1 MAKAKPVAKNSNARR
16 VRRTPEEAR
25 TLALASARRL
35 LLADGPDAIT
45 LQSVATDLGMSHT
58 NLIHHFGSAAGL
70 QSELMRQMMSELT
83 AAIES
88 AVMRLRAGK
97 GEFRDFVDIV
107 FDAFDRGGA
116 GRLAA
121 WIVLSGE
128 ATRLAPVGEVV
139 RDYIDSVERGADPGA
154 QDVHERVTSA
164 TLFVTMAALGDAIIG
179 NHLRRMVGRERDAVR
194 KIIGRLL
201 AGRAGAR
208 GIQRLIRALTK
219 VSLTP
224 FRLNHG
230 RARRILR
237 STCLRNVRK

>member
-1 MAKAKPVAKNSNARR
+1 MAKAKPVAKNSKTRR

-35 LLADGPDAIT
+35 LLVEGPDAIT

-128 ATRLAPVGEVV
+128 ATRLAPIGEVV

-194 KIIGRLL
+194 RIIGRLL
-201 AGRAGAR
+201 PVVLEREASNG
-208 GIQRLIRALTK
+208 
-219 VSLTP
+219 
-224 FRLNHG
+224 
-230 RARRILR
+230 
-237 STCLRNVRK
+237 

>member
-1 MAKAKPVAKNSNARR
+1 MAKAKPVAKSSTARR

-45 LQSVATDLGMSHT
+45 LQAVATDLGMSHT

-107 FDAFDRGGA
+107 FDVFDRGGA

-139 RDYIDSVERGADPGA
+139 RDYIDSVERTADPSTGV

-201 AGRAGAR
+201 PIVLEREASNG
-208 GIQRLIRALTK
+208 
-219 VSLTP
+219 
-224 FRLNHG
+224 
-230 RARRILR
+230 
-237 STCLRNVRK
+237 

>member
-1 MAKAKPVAKNSNARR
+1 MPKAKQVAKNTNARR

-139 RDYIDSVERGADPGA
+139 RDYIDSVERGAEAGA
-154 QDVHERVTSA
+154 QDVHQRVTSA

-194 KIIGRLL
+194 QIIGRLL
-201 AGRAGAR
+201 PVVLERETSNG
-208 GIQRLIRALTK
+208 
-219 VSLTP
+219 
-224 FRLNHG
+224 
-230 RARRILR
+230 
-237 STCLRNVRK
+237 

>member
-1 MAKAKPVAKNSNARR
+1 MAKQKKTHKSTPARR

-45 LQSVATDLGMSHT
+45 LQAVATDLGMSHT
-58 NLIHHFGSAAGL
+58 NLLHHFGSAAGL

-97 GEFRDFVDIV
+97 GEVRDFVNIV

-121 WIVLSGE
+121 WIILSGE
-128 ATRLAPVGEVV
+128 AKRLEPIGEVV
-139 RDYIDSVERGADPGA
+139 RDYIDSVERGPDGGA
-154 QDVHERVTSA
+154 AAERVHERVTSA

-179 NHLRRMVGRERDAVR
+179 NPLRRMVGRERDAVR
-194 KIIGRLL
+194 KVIGALL
-201 AGRAGAR
+201 PLVIEGH
-208 GIQRLIRALTK
+208 K
-219 VSLTP
+219 P
-224 FRLNHG
+224 
-230 RARRILR
+230 
-237 STCLRNVRK
+237 

>member
-1 MAKAKPVAKNSNARR
+1 VAKAKPVAKKSNARR

-35 LLADGPDAIT
+35 LLAEGPDAIT

-70 QSELMRQMMSELT
+70 QSELMRQMVSELT

-139 RDYIDSVERGADPGA
+139 RDYIDSVERSADPGA

-194 KIIGRLL
+194 RIIGRLL
-201 AGRAGAR
+201 PVVLEREASNG
-208 GIQRLIRALTK
+208 
-219 VSLTP
+219 
-224 FRLNHG
+224 
-230 RARRILR
+230 
-237 STCLRNVRK
+237 

>member
-1 MAKAKPVAKNSNARR
+1 VKKQKSTPGQKRTRGRR

-45 LQSVATDLGMSHT
+45 LQAVATDLGMSHT

-83 AAIES
+83 TTIES

-97 GEFRDFVDIV
+97 GEMRDFVDIV

-121 WIVLSGE
+121 WIILSGE
-128 ATRLAPVGEVV
+128 TGRLAPVGEVV
-139 RDYIDSVERGADPGA
+139 RDYIDSIERGAEPGVDA
-154 QDVHERVTSA
+154 PHVHERVTSA

-179 NHLRRMVGRERDAVR
+179 NPLRRMVGRERDAVR
-194 KIIGRLL
+194 KIIGSLLPLVAEGRLE
-201 AGRAGAR
+201 GA
-208 GIQRLIRALTK
+208 APPAHAHKTK
-219 VSLTP
+219 
-224 FRLNHG
+224 
-230 RARRILR
+230 A
-237 STCLRNVRK
+237 

>member
-1 MAKAKPVAKNSNARR
+1 MSIVTRQKKPARAANVRR

-35 LLADGPDAIT
+35 LLADGPTAIT
-45 LQSVATDLGMSHT
+45 LQSVAADLGMSHT

-97 GEFRDFVDIV
+97 GEMRDFVDIV

-121 WIVLSGE
+121 WIILSGE
-128 ATRLAPVGEVV
+128 ASRLTPVGEVV
-139 RDYIDSVERGADPGA
+139 RDYIDSVERGADAAAGA
-154 QDVHERVTSA
+154 ESVHRRVTSA

-179 NHLRRMVGRERDAVR
+179 NHLRKMVGREREAVR
-194 KIIGRLL
+194 DIIAALL
-201 AGRAGAR
+201 PIVLER
-208 GIQRLIRALTK
+208 
-219 VSLTP
+219 
-224 FRLNHG
+224 H
-230 RARRILR
+230 
-237 STCLRNVRK
+237 

>member
-1 MAKAKPVAKNSNARR
+1 MTKAKQVAKNTNARR

-139 RDYIDSVERGADPGA
+139 RDYIDSVERGAEAGA
-154 QDVHERVTSA
+154 ATQDVHQRVTSA

-194 KIIGRLL
+194 QIIGRLL
-201 AGRAGAR
+201 PVVLERETSNG
-208 GIQRLIRALTK
+208 
-219 VSLTP
+219 
-224 FRLNHG
+224 
-230 RARRILR
+230 
-237 STCLRNVRK
+237 

>member
-1 MAKAKPVAKNSNARR
+1 VAKAKPVAKKSNARR

-70 QSELMRQMMSELT
+70 QSELMRQMVSELT

-139 RDYIDSVERGADPGA
+139 RDYIDSVERSADPGA

-194 KIIGRLL
+194 RIIGRLL
-201 AGRAGAR
+201 PIVLEREASNG
-208 GIQRLIRALTK
+208 
-219 VSLTP
+219 
-224 FRLNHG
+224 
-230 RARRILR
+230 
-237 STCLRNVRK
+237 

>member
-1 MAKAKPVAKNSNARR
+1 VVKAKPVAKKSKARR

-139 RDYIDSVERGADPGA
+139 RDYIDSVERSADPGA

-194 KIIGRLL
+194 RIIGRLL
-201 AGRAGAR
+201 PVVLEREASNG
-208 GIQRLIRALTK
+208 
-219 VSLTP
+219 
-224 FRLNHG
+224 
-230 RARRILR
+230 
-237 STCLRNVRK
+237 

>member
-1 MAKAKPVAKNSNARR
+1 MTKAKQVAKKTNARR

-139 RDYIDSVERGADPGA
+139 RDYIDSVERGAEAGA
-154 QDVHERVTSA
+154 ATQDVHQRVTSA

-179 NHLRRMVGRERDAVR
+179 NHLRRMVGRERDTVR

-201 AGRAGAR
+201 PVVLEREASNG
-208 GIQRLIRALTK
+208 
-219 VSLTP
+219 
-224 FRLNHG
+224 
-230 RARRILR
+230 
-237 STCLRNVRK
+237 

>member
-1 MAKAKPVAKNSNARR
+1 VNRQKKTPGSRRTRGQR

-45 LQSVATDLGMSHT
+45 LQAVATDLGMSHT

-70 QSELMRQMMSELT
+70 QSELMRQMMSELAT
-83 AAIES
+83 TIES

-97 GEFRDFVDIV
+97 GEMRDFVDIV

-121 WIVLSGE
+121 WIILSGE
-128 ATRLAPVGEVV
+128 TGRLTPVGEVV
-139 RDYIDSVERGADPGA
+139 RDYIDSIERGAESGVDA
-154 QDVHERVTSA
+154 VHVHERVTSA

-179 NHLRRMVGRERDAVR
+179 NPLRRMVGRERDAVR
-194 KIIGRLL
+194 RIIGSLLPLVVEGRLE
-201 AGRAGAR
+201 GAR
-208 GIQRLIRALTK
+208 PPPIHKPKA
-219 VSLTP
+219 
-224 FRLNHG
+224 
-230 RARRILR
+230 
-237 STCLRNVRK
+237 

>member
-1 MAKAKPVAKNSNARR
+1 MAKAKPVAKSSNARR

-35 LLADGPDAIT
+35 LLVEGPDAIT

-70 QSELMRQMMSELT
+70 QSELMRQMTSELT

-194 KIIGRLL
+194 RIIGRLL
-201 AGRAGAR
+201 PVVLEREASNG
-208 GIQRLIRALTK
+208 
-219 VSLTP
+219 
-224 FRLNHG
+224 
-230 RARRILR
+230 
-237 STCLRNVRK
+237 

>member
-1 MAKAKPVAKNSNARR
+1 VAKAKQIARGSPARR

-97 GEFRDFVDIV
+97 AEMRDFVDIV

-121 WIVLSGE
+121 WIILSGE
-128 ATRLAPVGEVV
+128 ASRLTPVGEVV
-139 RDYIDSVERGADPGA
+139 RDYIDSVERSADA
-154 QDVHERVTSA
+154 AADDASVHRRVTSA
-164 TLFVTMAALGDAIIG
+164 TLFVTMAALGDAIVG
-179 NHLRRMVGRERDAVR
+179 NHLRKMVGREREAVR
-194 KIIGRLL
+194 DITSALL
-201 AGRAGAR
+201 PIVLER
-208 GIQRLIRALTK
+208 
-219 VSLTP
+219 
-224 FRLNHG
+224 H
-230 RARRILR
+230 
-237 STCLRNVRK
+237 

>member
-1 MAKAKPVAKNSNARR
+1 MAKAKPVAKKSNARR

-139 RDYIDSVERGADPGA
+139 RDYIDSVERSADPGV

-194 KIIGRLL
+194 RIIGRLL
-201 AGRAGAR
+201 PVVLEREASNG
-208 GIQRLIRALTK
+208 
-219 VSLTP
+219 
-224 FRLNHG
+224 
-230 RARRILR
+230 
-237 STCLRNVRK
+237 

>member
-1 MAKAKPVAKNSNARR
+1 

-35 LLADGPDAIT
+35 LLAEGPDAIT

-139 RDYIDSVERGADPGA
+139 RDYIDSVERSADPGV

-194 KIIGRLL
+194 RIIGRLL
-201 AGRAGAR
+201 PVVLEREASNG
-208 GIQRLIRALTK
+208 
-219 VSLTP
+219 
-224 FRLNHG
+224 
-230 RARRILR
+230 
-237 STCLRNVRK
+237 

>member
-1 MAKAKPVAKNSNARR
+1 VTKAKQVAKNTNARR

-139 RDYIDSVERGADPGA
+139 RDYIDSVERGAEAGA
-154 QDVHERVTSA
+154 ATQDVHQRVTSA

-179 NHLRRMVGRERDAVR
+179 NHLRRMVGRERDTVR

-201 AGRAGAR
+201 PVVLEREASNG
-208 GIQRLIRALTK
+208 
-219 VSLTP
+219 
-224 FRLNHG
+224 
-230 RARRILR
+230 
-237 STCLRNVRK
+237 

>member
-1 MAKAKPVAKNSNARR
+1 VAKVKQVARNSKGRR

-25 TLALASARRL
+25 ALALASARRL

-70 QSELMRQMMSELT
+70 QSALMRQMMSELT

-128 ATRLAPVGEVV
+128 ATRFAPIGAVV
-139 RDYIDSVERGADPGA
+139 RDYIDSVERSAEPGVGT

-164 TLFVTMAALGDAIIG
+164 TLFVTMAAFGDAIIG

-194 KIIGRLL
+194 SIIGRLL
-201 AGRAGAR
+201 PVVLEREAR
-208 GIQRLIRALTK
+208 TGE
-219 VSLTP
+219 
-224 FRLNHG
+224 
-230 RARRILR
+230 
-237 STCLRNVRK
+237 